1 MPYEPRSYREQVDP
15 AGLVGFEVVHGE
27 TDLFVAAASDLAE
40 EALDVVKDLRRAL
53 DGYVLTHPWFAE
65 SLSPVPVEEDAP
77 GIVRSMAE
85 AAVRTGVGPMAA
97 VAGAVAEAVAR
108 ALQPRSREVIV
119 ENGGDVFVLSA
130 KERRVRLDAGDS
142 ALSGRVALRI
152 GPATEGIAVCT
163 SSATVGP
170 SLSLGSA
177 HAATVV
183 AVSGALADAAASVL
197 GNLLHDPADIAR
209 ALERVLAIE
218 GVLGA
223 VAVVGD
229 TIGAAG
235 AVRLDRAA

>member
-27 TDLFVAAASDLAE
+27 TDLFVAAASDLTD
-40 EALDVVKDLRRAL
+40 EARDIVKELRRTL
-53 DGYVLTHPWFAE
+53 DAYVAAHPWFVE
-65 SLSPVPVEEDAP
+65 SLAPVPVEDDAP
-77 GIVRSMAE
+77 GIVRSMAD
-85 AAVRTGVGPMAA
+85 AAAKTGVGPMAA

-130 KERRVRLDAGDS
+130 KERRIRLDAGAS
-142 ALSGRVALRI
+142 ALSRRVALLV
-152 GPATEGIAVCT
+152 GPAPEGIAVCT

-183 AVSGALADAAASVL
+183 ASGGALADAAASVL
-197 GNLLHDPADIAR
+197 GNLLHGPTDIAD

-223 VAVVGD
+223 VAVVGG

-235 AVRLDRAA
+235 AVRLAPAA